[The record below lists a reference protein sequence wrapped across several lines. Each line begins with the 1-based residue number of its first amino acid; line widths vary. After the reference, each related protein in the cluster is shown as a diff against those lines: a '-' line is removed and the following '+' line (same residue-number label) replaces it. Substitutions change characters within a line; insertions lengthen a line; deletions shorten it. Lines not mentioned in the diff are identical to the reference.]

1 MENFGIIILLVF
13 IIFVIILICREL
25 NCWYLKINAR
35 ITLMEQ
41 ILENQK
47 EMICLLKG
55 EKGEPEKPDHKKQE
69 EITNLDE
76 WIEGKEARTN
86 GTRVEDDEHFSVG
99 AEVSSMVDKNGAQ
112 MGDVMKVT
120 KVGKDYVICSLNGKN
135 VGKFS
140 TDEVFI
146 IK

>member
-1 MENFGIIILLVF
+1 MEEFGSVILLVI

-35 ITLMEQ
+35 ISLMEQ
-41 ILENQK
+41 MLENQK
-47 EMICLLKG
+47 EMIRLLKG
-55 EKGEPEKPDHKKQE
+55 EKGEPAKPEPMKQE
-69 EITNLDE
+69 EISNLDE
-76 WIEGKEARTN
+76 WIQGKEARTD
-86 GTRVEDDEHFSVG
+86 GTRVEDDEHFIVD
-99 AEVSSMVDKNGAQ
+99 AEVSSMVDKNGVQ
-112 MGDVMKVT
+112 MGDIMKVT

-140 TDEVFI
+140 TDEVFL

>member
-1 MENFGIIILLVF
+1 MEDFGSIIIFLIVL
-13 IIFVIILICREL
+13 FVIVLICREL

-35 ITLMEQ
+35 ISLMEQ
-41 ILENQK
+41 MLENQK
-47 EMICLLKG
+47 EMIRLLKG
-55 EKGEPEKPDHKKQE
+55 EKGEPAKPEPMKQE

-76 WIEGKEARTN
+76 WIQGKEARTD

-99 AEVSSMVDKNGAQ
+99 AEVSSTVDKNGVQ

-120 KVGKDYVICSLNGKN
+120 KVGKDYVMCSLNGKN

-140 TDEVFI
+140 NDEVFL